1 MNSVNK
7 SVLRVNKFFKQLK
20 NYTTNKIII
29 HTDRKNALLESNISD
44 KRFNKISK
52 IDGELF
58 VVKPNIRVESFPYT
72 CLLYTSPSP
81 RDRG

>member
-44 KRFNKISK
+44 
-52 IDGELF
+52 
-58 VVKPNIRVESFPYT
+58 

-81 RDRG
+81 RDGT

>member
-29 HTDRKNALLESNISD
+29 HTDKDNALIQSNISD
-44 KRFNKISK
+44 KRYNKISK

-58 VVKPNIRVESFPYT
+58 VVKPNIE
-72 CLLYTSPSP
+72 
-81 RDRG
+81 RDLAPNHGDKYKSLNL

>member
-29 HTDRKNALLESNISD
+29 HTDRKNALFESNIPTRD
-44 KRFNKISK
+44 IIKFLKLTEN
-52 IDGELF
+52 
-58 VVKPNIRVESFPYT
+58 Y
-72 CLLYTSPSP
+72 LL
-81 RDRG
+81 